1 MTSSR
6 MRSIFNWVRRGVRED
21 NAYLL
26 PLRFFIGIGWFRAG
40 LEKLQDPNWPD
51 GVALSTFLHQKLEGG
66 AIVFPS
72 YREVVESVF
81 LPNVQ
86 LLALI
91 VIGGQ
96 LLAGIAIMSGT
107 FTNAALLGGLF
118 MNINFILAGQVNPSA
133 FYVIIQSVLFVSNVG
148 AVLGVDEFLSRRIRY
163 TLLVAH
169 PHWERDYLPIE
180 KRSLLLLSLL
190 SGLFAIVA
198 AVHVEDWGPKSVE
211 DPAMIL
217 LVLSTLGGLSTLI
230 VYFRFGDR
238 TVAGPT
244 PF

>member
-1 MTSSR
+1 MASSR
-6 MRSIFNWVRRGVRED
+6 IRSVVSWVRRSVRED

-40 LEKLQDPNWPD
+40 LEKLQDPKWPD
-51 GVALSTFLHQKLEGG
+51 GVALTQFLHTKLDGG
-66 AIVFPS
+66 LIVFPA
-72 YREVVESVF
+72 YRELIENVF

-86 LLALI
+86 LLAVI
-91 VIGGQ
+91 VIAGQ
-96 LLAGIAIMSGT
+96 LLAGMGIMTGT
-107 FTNAALLGGLF
+107 FTNLALLGGLL
-118 MNINFILAGQVNPSA
+118 MNVNFILAGQVNPSA
-133 FYVIIQSVLFVSNVG
+133 FYVIIQSVLFISNVG
-148 AVLGVDEFLSRRIRY
+148 AVLGVDEFLSRRIHY

-180 KRSLLLLSLL
+180 KRSLLILSLV
-190 SGLFAIVA
+190 SGLVAIVA
-198 AVHVEDWGPKSVE
+198 SVHVQDWGPKSVE

-238 TVAGPT
+238 SSAGPT